1 VSDPLWGNV
10 SLLLPFDGADAATTT
25 TDESATGNSITFGGG
40 AQIDTAQSKF
50 GGSSALFNGGTSDYI
65 LAPSSALT
73 LTGDYSIQF
82 WIRLDA
88 GIDSS
93 HSGYVF
99 TSYDDASTDG
109 MDVLVQA
116 NFDTT
121 AQAVRASI
129 FVDIYDSGGS
139 RATNLNTPT
148 DENIA
153 TRLVPGQWHYVEI
166 TRSSGSVYVFIDGSL
181 EASGIDF
188 RTPSQSDPW
197 LQIGGSND
205 AYGTISGHIDDLRIT
220 NGAARNTVNYTPPT
234 AAHEIGGST
243 PSNINA
249 VFPSVLGSLSVQLS
263 YSESTRVAFP
273 GLLRLA
279 QASVLNDFT
288 GLITDPT
295 ETYIMRITGSPPV
308 EIPISSWQAT
318 LQTQRSNFLQIV
330 IPASGEYVDA
340 LTARRGIEQFIVY
353 RETTIDGQSV
363 RSEMARAGIDTVT
376 INSGPLNSTAT
387 VQGYTTAFDSAVSG
401 DTVTLQKVR
410 SRSQTLGGAARVR
423 CSIDW
428 LLRPGQTV
436 TDGEIT
442 FTAGYINYFVPTTG
456 DSYMDVGSRG

>member
-10 SLLLPFDGADAATTT
+10 SLLLPFDGADGATTT
-25 TDESATGNSITFGGG
+25 TDESATGNPITFGGG

-82 WIRLDA
+82 WIRLDD

-99 TSYDDASTDG
+99 TSYDDTNGDG
-109 MDVLVQA
+109 ADIRVQA
-116 NFDTT
+116 NFDTA
-121 AQAVRASI
+121 AQAIRASI
-129 FVDIYDSGGS
+129 FVDIFDSSGS

-148 DENIA
+148 SENIA
-153 TRLVPGQWHYVEI
+153 TRLVPGQWQYVEI

-181 EASGIDF
+181 EASGPDF

-205 AYGTISGHIDDLRIT
+205 AYGSISGHIDDLRIT

-249 VFPSVLGSLSVQLS
+249 VFPSVLGSLNVQLG
-263 YSESTRVAFP
+263 YSESIRVAFP

-279 QASVLNDFT
+279 RASVLNDFT

-318 LQTQRSNFLQIV
+318 VQSAAQSFLQCVVPAAADYIDMISARQSTEQMV
-330 IPASGEYVDA
+330 IYRKTVISGQVLE
-340 LTARRGIEQFIVY
+340 R
-353 RETTIDGQSV
+353 
-363 RSEMARAGIDTVT
+363 EMARASIGTIQIDAGPKRYAVT
-376 INSGPLNSTAT
+376 LR
-387 VQGYTTAFDSAVSG
+387 GYTTAFSDPVPSSV
-401 DTVTLQKVR
+401 VTLTGI
-410 SRSQTLGGAARVR
+410 RSQSVTVGSAIRIRAN
-423 CSIDW
+423 IDW
-428 LLRPGQTV
+428 LLRPGQV
-436 TDGEIT
+436 ATDGDVQ
-442 FTAGYINYFVPTTG
+442 FTVGYINYFVPTLG
-456 DSYMDVGSRG
+456 DAYMDVGSRG